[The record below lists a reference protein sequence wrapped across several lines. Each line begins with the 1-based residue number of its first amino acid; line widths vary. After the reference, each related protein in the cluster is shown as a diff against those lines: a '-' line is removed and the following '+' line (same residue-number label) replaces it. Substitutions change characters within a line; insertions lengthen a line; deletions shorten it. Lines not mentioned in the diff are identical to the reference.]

1 MLYKKLNTKKLLL
14 IKNKSRDISHFSSS
28 VLKYIFEYQTKY
40 SSGPRKFTYIVSD
53 TISITF
59 PMNGFSVSFPVN
71 LPSISLL
78 ELVVPPIE
86 VDVEYYYRSERQAS
100 Q

>member
-1 MLYKKLNTKKLLL
+1 M
-14 IKNKSRDISHFSSS
+14 KNKTRTISHFLAS

-53 TISITF
+53 TKRITF

-86 VDVEYYYRSERQAS
+86 VDVKYYYRSERQAS